1 MEKVRIALY
10 TPLPGFA
17 NDLCDVL
24 KLFFQVEAFDV
35 NPEGEGG
42 EPLRHDY
49 QERGGVARSVMHLRG
64 RSFSLEQ
71 ALPQAAPGG
80 DGEHLAV
87 ALKRVRKRLCKL
99 SLYRLLKELTGAH
112 PPWGALTGIRPT
124 RLLCQAMEEGRS
136 MEEAERYLESFFDVT
151 PEKAALLARIVREQ
165 QKLPA
170 P

>member
-64 RSFSLEQ
+64 RSFAMEQ
-71 ALPQAAPGG
+71 ALPQAAPAGT
-80 DGEHLAV
+80 ASIW
-87 ALKRVRKRLCKL
+87 RL
-99 SLYRLLKELTGAH
+99 
-112 PPWGALTGIRPT
+112 
-124 RLLCQAMEEGRS
+124 RS
-136 MEEAERYLESFFDVT
+136 SGCESACASCRCTVC
-151 PEKAALLARIVREQ
+151 
-165 QKLPA
+165 
-170 P
+170 

>member
-49 QERGGVARSVMHLRG
+49 QERGGVARIPRGARSRASGPRGCSVRPWRKG
-64 RSFSLEQ
+64 APWRRPNGIWNRFS
-71 ALPQAAPGG
+71 
-80 DGEHLAV
+80 
-87 ALKRVRKRLCKL
+87 
-99 SLYRLLKELTGAH
+99 T
-112 PPWGALTGIRPT
+112 
-124 RLLCQAMEEGRS
+124 
-136 MEEAERYLESFFDVT
+136 
-151 PEKAALLARIVREQ
+151 
-165 QKLPA
+165 
-170 P
+170 

>member
-64 RSFSLEQ
+64 RSF
-71 ALPQAAPGG
+71 
-80 DGEHLAV
+80 
-87 ALKRVRKRLCKL
+87 
-99 SLYRLLKELTGAH
+99 
-112 PPWGALTGIRPT
+112 
-124 RLLCQAMEEGRS
+124 
-136 MEEAERYLESFFDVT
+136 
-151 PEKAALLARIVREQ
+151 
-165 QKLPA
+165 
-170 P
+170 

>member
-64 RSFSLEQ
+64 RSFSMEQ
-71 ALPQAAPGG
+71 ALPQASIW
-80 DGEHLAV
+80 
-87 ALKRVRKRLCKL
+87 RL
-99 SLYRLLKELTGAH
+99 
-112 PPWGALTGIRPT
+112 
-124 RLLCQAMEEGRS
+124 RS
-136 MEEAERYLESFFDVT
+136 SGCESACASCRCT
-151 PEKAALLARIVREQ
+151 AC
-165 QKLPA
+165 
-170 P
+170 

>member
-64 RSFSLEQ
+64 RSFSMG
-71 ALPQAAPGG
+71 AGFAAGRPRRGRRAFGG
-80 DGEHLAV
+80 L
-87 ALKRVRKRLCKL
+87 
-99 SLYRLLKELTGAH
+99 
-112 PPWGALTGIRPT
+112 
-124 RLLCQAMEEGRS
+124 RS
-136 MEEAERYLESFFDVT
+136 SGCESACASCRCTVC
-151 PEKAALLARIVREQ
+151 
-165 QKLPA
+165 
-170 P
+170 

>member
-64 RSFSLEQ
+64 RSFAMEQ
-71 ALPQAAPGG
+71 ALPQAARNQSQLCSREKSAARRASGVAAAASPDRASAASGA
-80 DGEHLAV
+80 GEKGRAACRCSACLLYTSVGRTKITSLLAV
-87 ALKRVRKRLCKL
+87 LVAPNRFEKL
-99 SLYRLLKELTGAH
+99 ASSL
-112 PPWGALTGIRPT
+112 
-124 RLLCQAMEEGRS
+124 
-136 MEEAERYLESFFDVT
+136 
-151 PEKAALLARIVREQ
+151 
-165 QKLPA
+165 
-170 P
+170 

>member
-35 NPEGEGG
+35 NPDGEGG
-42 EPLRHDY
+42 ESLRHEY

-64 RSFSLEQ
+64 RSFSMEQ
-71 ALPQAAPGG
+71 ALPQAVPGG
-80 DGEHLAV
+80 DGGHLAV

-99 SLYRLLKELTGAH
+99 SLYRLLKELT
-112 PPWGALTGIRPT
+112 
-124 RLLCQAMEEGRS
+124 
-136 MEEAERYLESFFDVT
+136 
-151 PEKAALLARIVREQ
+151 ARIPRGARSRASGPRGCSVRPWR
-165 QKLPA
+165 KGA
-170 P
+170 PWRRPNGIWNRFST

>member
-64 RSFSLEQ
+64 RSFAMEQ
-71 ALPQAAPGG
+71 ALPQAVPGG
-80 DGEHLAV
+80 DGKEG
-87 ALKRVRKRLCKL
+87 LKSVVGYACA
-99 SLYRLLKELTGAH
+99 G
-112 PPWGALTGIRPT
+112 GI
-124 RLLCQAMEEGRS
+124 
-136 MEEAERYLESFFDVT
+136 
-151 PEKAALLARIVREQ
+151 AALAAADLLAAGAGSANRGICGVHNFPSRSERAGPHSVECVPVRCV
-165 QKLPA
+165 L
-170 P
+170 